1 VRWYIERM
9 AEMSRRQAGQSGV
22 NVVERAVFLQQ
33 LVAAAEQPLA
43 LRELARRS
51 DLAPSTVS
59 RLARTLE
66 GLSLVERDVHGRYV
80 LGAGADT
87 LSGAASAARAPVS
100 VLDIVLRRVVDHFDE
115 SATTSVDAGN
125 EVVYLGCR
133 GAGHDV
139 SVPDVTGQ
147 SSPFH
152 LLASG
157 IVLMTAWDQDRIDE
171 YLGRELHAAT
181 SASVTDSEKLRDRVD
196 SARDNGFAWSIG
208 ESVADITA
216 LAVPVLDHNGEMIAS
231 IGLYGPSFRLT
242 PEDLDLPPRLQALV
256 ASTTAALNI

>member
-1 VRWYIERM
+1 M
-9 AEMSRRQAGQSGV
+9 AEMNRKQTGQSGV

-66 GLSLVERDVHGRYV
+66 GLSLLERDVHGRYI
-80 LGAGADT
+80 LGAGAHT
-87 LSGAASAARAPVS
+87 LIGAASAARTPVS

-115 SATTSVDAGN
+115 SATTSVDAGT

-133 GAGHDV
+133 GAGHEV

-152 LLASG
+152 LIGSG
-157 IVLMTAWDQDRIDE
+157 IVLMTAWDPDRIDE
-171 YLGRELHAAT
+171 YLEGELHAAT
-181 SASVTDSEKLRDRVD
+181 SASVTDPDALRDRID
-196 SARDNGFAWSIG
+196 TARDKGFAWSIG
-208 ESVADITA
+208 ESVVDITA
-216 LAVPVLDHNGEMIAS
+216 LAVPVLDHHGELIAS
-231 IGLYGPSFRLT
+231 IGLYGPSFRLR
-242 PEDLDLPPRLQALV
+242 PEDLDLPLRLQALV